1 MVIIF
6 TECCVTDG
14 NDYDDGGDDIDGDGD
29 DDGGAWRRTMSY
41 LPLSS
46 SSRRA
51 RILKLVELQ
60 TVDYIRY
67 V

>member
-29 DDGGAWRRTMSY
+29 NDGGDDIDGDGDDDGGA
-41 LPLSS
+41 
-46 SSRRA
+46 
-51 RILKLVELQ
+51 
-60 TVDYIRY
+60 
-67 V
+67 